1 MPALKRVQARMT
13 GFLLESRPHLTLAR
27 GDLNEKVWG
36 IGTRRAEER
45 SGGGGGAKDGGITG
59 TLAKRRFL

>member
-1 MPALKRVQARMT
+1 MPALKRVRARMT
-13 GFLLESRPHLTLAR
+13 GFLLESRPPLTLAR

-36 IGTRRAEER
+36 IGARRAEER
-45 SGGGGGAKDGGITG
+45 AGGAKDGGITG